1 VRILIRTSRW
11 AIWAR
16 RLGSIAVPLI
26 VISVVLHRFRL
37 ITSDL
42 FLVTA
47 GLAGTAALLALVVSL
62 VALARLWQSGDQGW
76 NRALLGLVLA
86 LLCLLPFGWYGNLA
100 LRYPAATDISTT
112 SRDQLPLVFEPG
124 TAAMPAPRLLTPTQ
138 IAATFPNVATRTYRL
153 GTAQVFALVQQLVA
167 DNGWTVRLLQAPDA
181 AMPDGRLNAQIM
193 TLPGWREEVVLR
205 VAGNDDS
212 ATVDMRSASL
222 NALHDFGNN
231 GLRIESFLRAL
242 DEAVTTAL
250 RDGAIAATDR
260 TDETDDETPA
270 PVEVDDSEAPQG

>member
-1 VRILIRTSRW
+1 
-11 AIWAR
+11 
-16 RLGSIAVPLI
+16 
-26 VISVVLHRFRL
+26 VVLHRFRL

-124 TAAMPAPRLLTPTQ
+124 TAAMPAPRLLTPAQ
-138 IAATFPNVATRTYRL
+138 ISATFPNVATRTYRL

-167 DNGWTVRLLQAPDA
+167 DNGWMVRLLQAPDA
-181 AMPDGRLNAQIM
+181 ATPDGRLNAQIM